1 MLQPQTYRECVFFIK
16 AFNNVVEGQ
25 GVHFFADE
33 LHLPQEVVFAHAYIK
48 FAMEPFFS
56 REIADL
62 AVHQYNSPVFHAV
75 EQEII
80 IAGIK

>member
-1 MLQPQTYRECVFFIK
+1 
-16 AFNNVVEGQ
+16 
-25 GVHFFADE
+25 
-33 LHLPQEVVFAHAYIK
+33 
-48 FAMEPFFS
+48 MEPFFS